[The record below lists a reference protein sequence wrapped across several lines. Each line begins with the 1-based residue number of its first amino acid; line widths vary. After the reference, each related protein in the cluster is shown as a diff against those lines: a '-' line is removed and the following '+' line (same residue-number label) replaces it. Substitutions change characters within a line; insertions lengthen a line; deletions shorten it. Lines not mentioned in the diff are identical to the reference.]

1 VERLTDLPAGPASA
15 PSDDTPAAEA
25 APPSLREVG
34 LAFTRVGLFSF
45 GGGSASQLLMRKEL
59 VWKHRWIT
67 DDEYNRV
74 WQLSK
79 LTVGIQQIGQVLLYG
94 RRLANRKGMAVA
106 FAGFMLPSVVL
117 TIVMSIVLVAV
128 IGNHYIEDALRLVIP
143 WTGGMTMATALQMWN
158 PAIPKALRQGL
169 RVAAQGLLVLVCS
182 LLVGVVHVPV
192 PLVMVAALALGAL
205 LP

>member
-1 VERLTDLPAGPASA
+1 VA
-15 PSDDTPAAEA
+15 TP
-25 APPSLREVG
+25 PTLLEVA

-59 VWKHRWIT
+59 VWKHGWMT
-67 DDEYNRV
+67 DADYNRV

-94 RRLANRKGMAVA
+94 RRLAGRKGLAVA

-128 IGNHYIEDALRLVIP
+128 IGNHYIDDALRLVIP

-158 PAIPKALRQGL
+158 PAIPRAARQWLHVG
-169 RVAAQGLLVLVCS
+169 AQGLLVLICS
-182 LLVGVVHVPV
+182 ILVGVIHVPV
-192 PLVMVAALALGAL
+192 PLVMLAALALGAL

>member
-1 VERLTDLPAGPASA
+1 VPAGQGLAV
-15 PSDDTPAAEA
+15 PAANLA
-25 APPSLREVG
+25 TDAKSPTLREVA
-34 LAFTRVGLFSF
+34 LAFARVGLFSF

-59 VWKHRWIT
+59 VWKHAWI
-67 DDEYNRV
+67 DDAEYNRV

-94 RRLANRKGMAVA
+94 RRLAGSKGMAVA
-106 FAGFMLPSVVL
+106 FLGFMLPSVVL
-117 TIVMSIVLVAV
+117 TIIMSIVLVAV
-128 IGNHYIEDALRLVIP
+128 IGNRYVGDALRLVIP

-158 PAIPKALRQGL
+158 PAVPRAMRQWL
-169 RVAAQGLLVLVCS
+169 HVSAQGLLVLVCS

-192 PLVMVAALALGAL
+192 PLVMLAALALGAL

>member
-1 VERLTDLPAGPASA
+1 M
-15 PSDDTPAAEA
+15 
-25 APPSLREVG
+25 EVA

-59 VWKHRWIT
+59 VWKHGWIT
-67 DDEYNRV
+67 DAEYNRV

-94 RRLANRKGMAVA
+94 RRLAGPKGMALA

-117 TIVMSIVLVAV
+117 TIFMSIVLVAV
-128 IGNHYIEDALRLVIP
+128 IGNHYVEDALKLVIP

-158 PAIPKALRQGL
+158 PAVPKLPRQWL
-169 RVAAQGLLVLVCS
+169 HVSAQGLLVLVCAV
-182 LLVGVVHVPV
+182 LVGVVHLPV
-192 PLVMVAALALGAL
+192 PLVMLAALAIGAL